1 MDAGQWLILFVFV
14 YALAKIGNFINHRR
28 AVDELVKAA
37 ERKDEAELAL
47 KERAVAAREGKVAR
61 AELKKQIALI
71 ESQLPMKTF
80 DRQTLRMLPP
90 EALKMIVDNSGLDPD
105 VVQAYLKMTDPDI
118 QRVKLGLD
126 V

>member
-1 MDAGQWLILFVFV
+1 MDAGQWLFLLVFLV
-14 YALAKIGNFINHRR
+14 ALSKIGNHMNHRK
-28 AVDELVKAA
+28 AIKELVKAT

-80 DRQTLRMLPP
+80 NRQTLRMLPP
-90 EALKMIVDNSGLDPD
+90 AALKMIIENSGLDPD
-105 VVQAYLKMTDPDI
+105 VVQAYLKMSEPDI

>member
-1 MDAGQWLILFVFV
+1 VDQAVWAAVFI
-14 YALAKIGNFINHRR
+14 YALYKIGQHLNHR
-28 AVDELVKAA
+28 KAIA
-37 ERKDEAELAL
+37 DVVRTQEAKDNAELAL

-61 AELKKQIALI
+61 SEIKKQIALI
-71 ESQLPMKTF
+71 ESQLPLKTF

-90 EALKMIVDNSGLDPD
+90 AALKMIIENSGLDAD
-105 VVQAYLKMTDPDI
+105 VVQAYLKMSDPDI